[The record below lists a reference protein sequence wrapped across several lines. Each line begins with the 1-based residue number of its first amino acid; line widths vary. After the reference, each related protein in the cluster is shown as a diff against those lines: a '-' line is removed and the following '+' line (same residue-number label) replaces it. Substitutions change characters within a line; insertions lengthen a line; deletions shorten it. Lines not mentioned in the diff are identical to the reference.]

1 MPVIVSGLLAS
12 VFTGHLLGPA
22 NFTGPAVMTI
32 SLIAFTTGMVIFA
45 TAPVDQI
52 YWAQTFVSIAV
63 VRELGL
69 FLCPFE
75 VLDSPVG
82 HPSPRQASSRL
93 QMIITM

>member
-1 MPVIVSGLLAS
+1 MMPVIVSGLLAS

-63 VRELGL
+63 VREPGL
-69 FLCPFE
+69 FLCPF
-75 VLDSPVG
+75 DSPVRD
-82 HPSPRQASSRL
+82 PSSRQTSSGL